1 MHTEEAC
8 KHAPIYLATMYVCI
22 AHSSYF
28 KEAIVIHDKLSR
40 GAPILF
46 SDFIFL
52 YGLMFG
58 YTHGSACNMKTTA
71 SAVSF
76 SAILSCEMSDF
87 GQQLSV

>member
-28 KEAIVIHDKLSR
+28 KEAIVIHDKISR

-46 SDFIFL
+46 SDFVFFVWFNVRIYAWFC
-52 YGLMFG
+52 M
-58 YTHGSACNMKTTA
+58 
-71 SAVSF
+71 
-76 SAILSCEMSDF
+76 
-87 GQQLSV
+87 